1 MNTRYHEGDL
11 VSNGTTLYQ
20 IDRVNLYTNDTIYAC
35 KRVHDG
41 YISYFRARELRK
53 ATEDTV
59 TVTQHI
65 RMLK

>member
-20 IDRVNLYTNDTIYAC
+20 IDRVNLYTNDIVYAC

-59 TVTQHI
+59 TVTQHM